1 MRYLSLLLIVIST
14 SLFGMHHE
22 KLDVIVFA
30 IDLEIIDGQK
40 NKARNFVSRIT
51 DNVNKKEPQTLVYQ
65 YHFSKKEKKVFLLE
79 IYPNNDA
86 AQIHM
91 DNFLGSK
98 WETEFIKNF
107 SISKKLQ
114 NRIKTLERI
123 IPADPQLESLF
134 DQLQLIRENERKT
147 KLANKVIKENK
158 VMKDLI
164 IELLKENQ
172 KLKTENLLYTN

>member
-1 MRYLSLLLIVIST
+1 MRYLSLLLIVAST

-51 DNVNKKEPQTLVYQ
+51 ENVNKKESQTLVYQ
-65 YHFSKKEKKVFLLE
+65 YHFSKKENKVFLLE

-107 SISKKLQ
+107 SISNFQVLG
-114 NRIKTLERI
+114 N
-123 IPADPQLESLF
+123 
-134 DQLQLIRENERKT
+134 
-147 KLANKVIKENK
+147 ANS
-158 VMKDLI
+158 
-164 IELLKENQ
+164 
-172 KLKTENLLYTN
+172 KLKKSLEPFTKDFRSNLMGFDRVANQLGEEISKIK